1 LKVSVSPS
9 PPQEPTSD
17 DDRAESPAQ
26 RAAREKADAL
36 ISRREHPTRD
46 PSELKRP
53 QTVLVG
59 CLMTWFG
66 AAILAWLGAVRVN
79 ADASSSLVK
88 DVDPEDVD
96 STLTALH
103 AGGWAW
109 IGWAVMLFV
118 VSSLAFLGVRR
129 AATALLVAAFV
140 FVPFGLIML
149 IGGAAWLGIPAL
161 VWSFSAASLVRTNGV
176 SKDWYDAVAEVRRP
190 AGAASS

>member
-1 LKVSVSPS
+1 VTPS
-9 PPQEPTSD
+9 PPQQPTPDD

-26 RAAREKADAL
+26 RAAREKAEDL

-66 AAILAWLGAVRVN
+66 ASILAWLGALRVN
-79 ADASSSLVK
+79 ADASSSLVR
-88 DVDPEDVD
+88 DVDPEDMD

-109 IGWAVMLFV
+109 IGWAVMLIV
-118 VSSLAFLGVRR
+118 VSSFAFLGLRW
-129 AATALLVAAFV
+129 AATALFVAACV

-149 IGGAAWLGIPAL
+149 IGGAAWIGIPAL
-161 VWSFSAASLVRTNGV
+161 VWSFGAASLVRSNGV
-176 SKDWYDAVAEVRRP
+176 SKDWYEAVAEARMP
-190 AGAASS
+190 AGAGTS